1 MVLAGL
7 NYLHMFIDTQ
17 YKVIHRDVKSSKSQF
32 QVRDRLQPTLAEC
45 ETHEENTNW
54 M

>member
-32 QVRDRLQPTLAEC
+32 QVRDRCLVGWWWVFGGPSFNQL
-45 ETHEENTNW
+45 
-54 M
+54 